1 MKRERG
7 LNASVVTGRVLLVW
21 AQHLVTRKL
30 KEEDLDCSSSSS
42 SSGQTTKYANQN
54 RICIRGGGEFREITG
69 TFSLFDESYKPKK
82 KLLIKIKQS
91 GINEKLKIVIV
102 YNKIK

>member
-1 MKRERG
+1 MMKMKRERG

-30 KEEDLDCSSSSS
+30 KEEDLDFSSS

-69 TFSLFDESYKPKK
+69 TFSLFDESYKPTKK
-82 KLLIKIKQS
+82 IID
-91 GINEKLKIVIV
+91 
-102 YNKIK
+102 

>member
-21 AQHLVTRKL
+21 AQHLVTRKV
-30 KEEDLDCSSSSS
+30 KEEDLDCSS

-54 RICIRGGGEFREITG
+54 RICIRGGGEFRKITG
-69 TFSLFDESYKPKK
+69 TFFSFDENYKPKS
-82 KLLIKIKQS
+82 LIK
-91 GINEKLKIVIV
+91 V
-102 YNKIK
+102 NKAK